1 MERSMGEQGN
11 RLVKWFVNVAV
22 RLDRRLRL
30 LDWAAQRSF
39 DGPSK
44 RFFGVDGYSP
54 LALLVF
60 AVALVFQILGPSLGW
75 RGGLIA
81 VALFVA
87 APILLAILVYFLG
100 AYRLWLAEFV
110 TVLLIS
116 AAVFFVFAAPA
127 SREPDDLLY
136 RHVLAPALW
145 VLLAA
150 MLLARWL
157 SRRMFRA
164 YQGRFTDYLHKAEL
178 FVKPEAPTSVTSG
191 SIVWSFLTVP
201 VRHPLQ
207 LLLFPAFVVLV
218 VQDARA
224 MWWWS
229 GALLL
234 VSWSALTL
242 ASFHERLQFLV
253 GMPRRVFFVGGQ
265 LVVSLVIIG
274 LAIGR
279 ITDFSYIAIL
289 LDSAAGPIVAVLVF
303 AAYFT
308 FWFYEYWINR
318 MLSEAMLG
326 TLDGTTGRTD
336 ARINYP
342 VDPAVIPDE
351 IHVKSEQRIIQI
363 HGSERFVAVGML
375 TKPRPDGPT
384 EAFQFYGRLELFR
397 RIFAWA
403 ARSKLLDF
411 KEAKRLGHVL
421 ERKIQYYFLALNAA
435 LVVAL
440 AAAWLVLNG
449 LPQAAELCVAPSGEA
464 APAGCVTPVPPGA
477 AHGERIDLAGL
488 ISGNGQP
495 APQPVV
501 LVAAS
506 GGGTRAALYTASVLH
521 GLDRLGALQD
531 VVLASGVS
539 GGSAALAYFAAHR
552 DTLING
558 NPQAWSRYMQV
569 MSGAYIRDVL
579 RGVVE
584 WRIAGGTRLG
594 TVLAESFKRRMQPP
608 KDHRT
613 LAGPDQIGLIFNTT
627 LAGELHRNTATGM
640 PLARWDAK
648 FKRLT
653 RADNAGGRLVLTNL
667 DDVHYFPEKK
677 VASLPPAHLKY
688 VVVDQPGIP
697 LTTAAALSAN
707 FPPVFADAAVDV
719 KERDRYWVTDGG
731 AADNRGLVSL
741 LYALRHALVKL
752 GQAPRR
758 GPLPALYVV
767 VAEASK
773 EGFDFKQDRG
783 IGAKSGAAEKF
794 ATQLSAVLWR
804 DIKARY
810 QALGGKSDNLRMYY
824 LAMPLSLRAR
834 GGLGTHWIL
843 PNTVRLRDAVIA
855 DPDASE
861 PPSVVLSGE
870 QVRTII
876 DQLHSVERDP
886 CARIAAMP
894 DPRLRAVWKWICK
907 DRVHGPEWHRLEA
920 DLGH

>member
-1 MERSMGEQGN
+1 MGEQGN
-11 RLVKWFVNVAV
+11 RLVNWLVGAAV
-22 RLDRRLRL
+22 GLDRRLRL
-30 LDWAAQRSF
+30 LDWASQRSF

-60 AVALVFQILGPSLGW
+60 AAALVFQILGPSLGW
-75 RGGLIA
+75 RGGLVA

-87 APILLAILVYFLG
+87 APLLLGVLVYLLG
-100 AYRLWLAEFV
+100 AYRLWLAEFL
-110 TVLLIS
+110 TTLLIS
-116 AAVFFVFAAPA
+116 ASVFFVFAAPG

-164 YQGRFTDYLHKAEL
+164 YRGRFTDYLQKAEL
-178 FVKPEAPTSVTSG
+178 FVKPEAPSSVTSG

-218 VQDARA
+218 VQDTRA

-279 ITDFSYIAIL
+279 ITEFSYVAIL
-289 LDSAAGPIVAVLVF
+289 LDSAAGSIVAVLVF

-326 TLDGTTGRTD
+326 TLDATAERTD
-336 ARINYP
+336 ARIAYP
-342 VDPAVIPDE
+342 VDSAVIPE
-351 IHVKSEQRIIQI
+351 KIRVKAEQRVIQI
-363 HGSERFVAVGML
+363 HGAERFVAVGML
-375 TKPRPDGPT
+375 SEPRAGGPK
-384 EAFQFYGRLELFR
+384 EAFQYYGRLELFQ
-397 RIFAWA
+397 RIFTWA
-403 ARSKLLDF
+403 ARSRLLDF

-435 LVVAL
+435 LVIAL
-440 AAAWLVLNG
+440 TAAWFVLSG
-449 LPQAAELCVAPSGEA
+449 LPQAAELCI
-464 APAGCVTPVPPGA
+464 APAGKAALPGCVTPVPPGP

-488 ISGNGQP
+488 IGGGQP
-495 APQPVV
+495 TPKPVV

-521 GLDRLGALQD
+521 GLDRLGALRD

-552 DTLING
+552 DTLIKG
-558 NPQAWSRYMQV
+558 TPRAWARYMHV

-594 TVLAESFKRRMQPP
+594 TVLAESFARRMRPP

-613 LAGPDQIGLIFNTT
+613 LAGPDQIGLIFNTA
-627 LAGELHRNTATGM
+627 LAGELHRDTADGL

-667 DDVHYFPEKK
+667 DDVQYFPDGE
-677 VASLPPAHLKY
+677 VASLPPAHLRY

-752 GQAPRR
+752 EQAPRP

-794 ATQLSAVLWR
+794 ATQLSAALWL
-804 DIKARY
+804 DIEARY
-810 QALGGKSDNLRMYY
+810 QALGGKPENLRMYY

-843 PNTVRLRDAVIA
+843 PNTVRLRDAVVP
-855 DPDASE
+855 DPDASD
-861 PPSVVLSGE
+861 PSSVVLSGV

-886 CARIAAMP
+886 CDHVDAMS
-894 DPRLRAVWKWICK
+894 DPRLRDVWKWICK
-907 DRVHGPEWHRLEA
+907 DPVHGKEWHRLEA